1 MNGGC
6 TSGVT
11 VLAGVQV
18 EHEVDE
24 RARQPRALAH
34 QHGEP
39 RAGDLRAALEVEDAQ
54 LGPEVPVRL
63 RLEVERGGIAHA
75 PHFAVVVGAPAD
87 RHARMRDVGNEQQQV
102 PALVL
107 ERLERGVLLLDLL
120 AAGAVG
126 VHQRGDV
133 FAGLLPFRHFRGR
146 RVLIA
151 LEVLHLDDEGATA
164 FVSRPSA
171 SSRRRASMPRLTSAV
186 RTSRGGLR
194 TGSSITGDLY
204 YGIGDIS
211 GRSPAT
217 SNGVPSTR
225 TPMDDEGAWR

>member
-1 MNGGC
+1 M
-6 TSGVT
+6 S
-11 VLAGVQV
+11 A
-18 EHEVDE
+18 
-24 RARQPRALAH
+24 RASRAPCAH
-34 QHGEP
+34 QHREP

-63 RLEVERGGIAHA
+63 RLEVERGWIADA

-151 LEVLHLDDEGATA
+151 LEVLHLDDEGAA
-164 FVSRPSA
+164 PFVERA
-171 SSRRRASMPRLTSAV
+171 ERVEQRVGVHAAVDERRADKVVVVSDE
-186 RTSRGGLR
+186 RGIEHNR
-194 TGSSITGDLY
+194 EILY
-204 YGIGDIS
+204 YGVGIHS
-211 GRSPAT
+211 GTVR
-217 SNGVPSTR
+217 
-225 TPMDDEGAWR
+225 D